1 MRKRISHNLFVLFLV
16 IGLGLLFNSSL
27 TGEEN
32 PVENRTS
39 QGLIVETQVTP
50 LITSLIDSD
59 LLTLIQEENF
69 PKNEF
74 NLTYQNARLN
84 PDLYRST
91 KNPIGQNNL
100 ENTLY
105 TSSLISFV
113 ALNVADYYSTVK
125 GLKYEGVEEAN
136 LLMKPF
142 TKNKVL
148 FAAVKLGLTACN
160 VHFMRK
166 LHKKNKGLA
175 WAFSLLANFAVSY
188 VVVNN
193 MKIIE
198 QARSR

>member
-1 MRKRISHNLFVLFLV
+1 MRKRISHNLIVLSLV
-16 IGLGLLFNSSL
+16 IVLGLLFNPSL
-27 TGEEN
+27 TGAEN
-32 PVENRTS
+32 PLENTTS
-39 QGLIVETQVTP
+39 QGLTVETQVTP
-50 LITSLIDSD
+50 LMTSLIDSN
-59 LLTLIQEENF
+59 LLHLIQEENL
-69 PKNEF
+69 PKNKF
-74 NLTYQNARLN
+74 NLAYQNTSLN

-91 KNPIGQNNL
+91 KKPIRLNSL
-100 ENTLY
+100 ENILY

-113 ALNVADYYSTVK
+113 ALNVADYYSTVR

-142 TKNKVL
+142 TKNRVL

-175 WAFSLLANFAVSY
+175 WTFSLLANFAVSY

-193 MKIIE
+193 MKIID
-198 QARSR
+198 QAKSR